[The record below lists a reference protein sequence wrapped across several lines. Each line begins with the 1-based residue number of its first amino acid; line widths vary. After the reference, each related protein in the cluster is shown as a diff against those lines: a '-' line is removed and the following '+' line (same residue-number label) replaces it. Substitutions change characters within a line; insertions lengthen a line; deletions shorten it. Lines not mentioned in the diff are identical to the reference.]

1 MHFDMRAL
9 DVGKRYRIIGNC
21 ITPRPIAWVTSRSAD
36 GVLNVAPFSFF
47 NAIGNDPPMI
57 VLGLVA
63 HPERRF
69 KDTATNIRD
78 AGEFVVALVGEP
90 DAEAMNLT
98 SAEVAPDVDEAG
110 LAGLT
115 LAPAIEVAAPLIAS
129 APANFECRMSHF
141 IETGPHQVAILAEIL
156 HAHIRDDFITDPAK
170 IVLDIPAM
178 RLISRL
184 HGAGFYGRSTD
195 VFEMKR
201 PG

>member
-1 MHFDMRAL
+1 MHYDMRAL
-9 DVGKRYRIIGNC
+9 DAGRRYRIIGNC

-63 HPERRF
+63 HPEHRF

-78 AGEFVVALVGEP
+78 AGEFVVALVSEP
-90 DAEAMNLT
+90 DAQAMNLT
-98 SAEVAPDVDEAG
+98 SAEVAPEVDEAG
-110 LAGLT
+110 LAELS
-115 LAPAIEVAAPLIAS
+115 LAPAVAVSAPLITTS
-129 APANFECRMSHF
+129 PANFECRTVHF
-141 IETGPHQVAILAEIL
+141 IETGPHQVAILAEVL
-156 HAHIRDDFITDPAK
+156 HAHIRDDFITDPERM
-170 IVLDIPAM
+170 VFDIPAM

-184 HGAGFYGRSTD
+184 HGGGYYGRCTD